1 MAEMTVPAAKGQGA
15 GVPRAKKLSTRVD
28 LTPMVDLGFL
38 LITFFIFTTQL
49 AQPVGMKVF
58 MPADGDGTKVGQQTV
73 LTVIPFDKDQVFYYH
88 GELAQAL
95 AGNLYGVTGYSLQD
109 GIGAVIRQK
118 QAALDQSGKGRKAMM
133 LIIKPAAGSVY
144 RNTVDMLDE
153 VVINDIKQYALTEI
167 CAAENQTLISRL
179 HN

>member
-28 LTPMVDLGFL
+28 LTHMVDLGFL
-38 LITFFIFTTQL
+38 LITFFIFTTQM
-49 AQPVGMKVF
+49 AQPVGMKIF
-58 MPADGDGTKVGQQTV
+58 MPADGEGTMVGEQTA
-73 LTVIPFDKDQVFYYH
+73 LTVIPFDNDQVFYYH
-88 GELAQAL
+88 GELDKAI

-118 QAALDQSGKGRKAMM
+118 QAALDLSGKGRKAMM
-133 LIIKPAAGSVY
+133 LIIKPATGSVY

-167 CAAENQTLISRL
+167 SPEETQTLLTRG